1 LASLWHSFAQLA
13 DPVNR
18 GVEGLGL
25 GLALVNYIIKA
36 HNGDVFATSKLGKGS
51 TFGFHLLYNNLAN
64 GEPGTYI

>member
-1 LASLWHSFAQLA
+1 
-13 DPVNR
+13 
-18 GVEGLGL
+18 LGL

-64 GEPGTYI
+64 GEPGTYIKAQ